1 MSYELLKLPF
11 EFESFDKLNKKQTQ
25 EFFDWYVGEIDNRIS
40 LLIHAMSEDGVN
52 DVLDY
57 SIESLIPLW
66 RWFETKIS
74 FRKRSKIEVLREI
87 IIFPEWMKEYISK
100 EDLSFE
106 TMAYV
111 SDIAMYFAEVM
122 IRNTDGK
129 VQWGYFT
136 KPKNRMSVNEPVLLG
151 FKDGVEL
158 NSRRIVNNCARCSS
172 REKQPERLFNIYNV
186 WMEYL

>member
-57 SIESLIPLW
+57 SVESLIPLW

-74 FRKRSKIEVLREI
+74 YKKISKKEYRRLINLY
-87 IIFPEWMKEYISK
+87 PKWMKDYIPK
-100 EDLSFE
+100 E
-106 TMAYV
+106 
-111 SDIAMYFAEVM
+111 
-122 IRNTDGK
+122 N
-129 VQWGYFT
+129 
-136 KPKNRMSVNEPVLLG
+136 
-151 FKDGVEL
+151 
-158 NSRRIVNNCARCSS
+158 
-172 REKQPERLFNIYNV
+172 
-186 WMEYL
+186 YL